1 MLNRTKHRDLQL
13 YLKNKHIPRKNRSDL
28 CLLEAG
34 MRKLDEGSQKVQAFS
49 YKSTRDLMN
58 NMINTINTTVCCM

>member
-1 MLNRTKHRDLQL
+1 
-13 YLKNKHIPRKNRSDL
+13 
-28 CLLEAG
+28 

-49 YKSTRDLMN
+49 YKSTRDVMY